1 LKKVVFVAKV
11 SNFFHGYLL
20 EVEYFKSV
28 NFERYDPIPN
38 FRNAQWAVL
47 VQGLT

>member
-28 NFERYDPIPN
+28 NFERYDPKMLN
-38 FRNAQWAVL
+38 ELFWFRV
-47 VQGLT
+47 